1 MNVHIP
7 TRFVNEHGDVGTLY
21 KTMSL
26 EDAIKGGHV
35 VGLSMTG
42 ELILPEAEELRQEWL
57 EEQRLKASVEF
68 VEGVRLGRGVWA

>member
-7 TRFVNEHGDVGTLY
+7 TLFVNEHGDVGTLY

-57 EEQRLKASVEF
+57 EEQRLKALTEF
-68 VEGVRLGRGVWA
+68 VQGVRLGRGIWA